1 MTEKATTRKRRPR
14 GANGLGGASL
24 RPDGLW
30 QWRVTLD
37 DGRRVYATAKTQ
49 DEARRKCL
57 AKVALAEQGVDV
69 KASRQTLGA
78 YLAWWLD
85 DVVAPERAPKTTTT
99 YRDIVRLHVV
109 PTLGKTTLER
119 LSAKDV
125 LALLRA
131 KQREGKSPR
140 TVAIIRA
147 VLHTA
152 LAHAERL
159 GMVPRNVAALVDPP
173 RQVAVERR
181 PFTPE
186 EGRALLAAAEGDRLA
201 ALWRVTLTLGLRAG
215 EVLGLRWDDV
225 DLDAGEVRVRR
236 NLQRVRREQVGPGH
250 VVVSPGTKGGSVLI
264 LKEPKT
270 ARSRRTLALG
280 PALVEA
286 LRAHRRRQAAERLAA
301 KRWHDHGL
309 VFATPVGTGTD
320 PDNLAKA
327 WKALLATAGLR
338 DQRFHDLR
346 HAAATLML
354 LDGMG
359 VVEVSAVLGHAQ
371 TSTTLNTYAH
381 ALPGAN
387 RDAADR
393 MERLL
398 GSGRETRMV
407 Q

>member
-215 EVLGLRWDDV
+215 EVLGLRWEDV

-236 NLQRVRREQVGPGH
+236 NLQRLPAADVRPDH
-250 VVVSPGTKGGSVLI
+250 VVVGGGRKGPSALVLRE
-264 LKEPKT
+264 LKT
-270 ARSRRTLALG
+270 ARSRRTLSLPPDAV
-280 PALVEA
+280 AA
-286 LRAHRRRQAAERLAA
+286 LRSHRARQAGERLAA
-301 KRWHDHGL
+301 RRWADHDL
-309 VFATPVGTGTD
+309 LFTTPHGTGID
-320 PDNLAKA
+320 PDNLYRMF
-327 WKALLATAGLR
+327 KALLGRAGVS
-338 DQRFHDLR
+338 DVRFHDLR
-346 HAAATLML
+346 HTAASLML
-354 LDGMG
+354 ASGLPVN
-359 VVEVSAVLGHAQ
+359 VVSEVLLHAQ

-381 ALPGAN
+381 ALPGAH
-387 RDAADR
+387 RQVADA
-393 MERLL
+393 MQRLL
-398 GSGRETRMV
+398 G
-407 Q
+407 